1 MPTIDWQFNAVAL
14 PLLAA
19 VLLAAGLIIYA
30 YQKRQSAPAALPF
43 IAVCITGGIWTL
55 FYGLEL
61 ITANL
66 DGKMFWNNFQYLGI
80 PTIGVAWLV
89 FALAYTE
96 QDRWLKWKF
105 IAPLLIVPVI
115 TMLLV
120 WTHSSHT
127 LMYQAIRLDTDGPV
141 PMVDLTYGLFF
152 WVNAAHSYIVLIVG
166 SALLIRQGWRSRQVY
181 RWQAIITGLAAVIP
195 LVGNVIY
202 LGRLLPFPLDL
213 TPIGF
218 VIAMLIFG
226 WSIFRYKL
234 FDLIPVAYQ
243 KIVEKMPDLVVVLD
257 ASNRIVELNPVAARL
272 LNVQPQGVIGR
283 DVKSVF
289 ANWQAFVDQCLS
301 LGDGRAEIKLERP
314 NRDPLWFDVQ
324 MASLY
329 GQAGRLQGK
338 LGILR
343 DITERKQNELALAL
357 ARDEALSAN
366 QFKTQLLSNVSHDL
380 RTPLSGIRGYTELL
394 LLGAYGDLNETQR
407 DSLDNINKNGQRL
420 NELITE
426 LLDHARLESG
436 KLTLKNGPV
445 TPRELA
451 DKVSASMKILAE
463 AKGIS
468 YTMEVDPELPTT
480 LIGDDERLQQILQN
494 LAGNAVKFTSHGSVK
509 ALLFKAS
516 ANQWGMK
523 VTDTGAGIPM
533 DAQSSIFEPFSQLS
547 QSSKEDRKGFGLGLS
562 IVKQLATLMGGEI
575 QVSSIVNQGST
586 FTVLLPLL
594 TEPIAEPA

>member
-1 MPTIDWQFNAVAL
+1 
-14 PLLAA
+14 
-19 VLLAAGLIIYA
+19 
-30 YQKRQSAPAALPF
+30 
-43 IAVCITGGIWTL
+43 
-55 FYGLEL
+55 
-61 ITANL
+61 
-66 DGKMFWNNFQYLGI
+66 
-80 PTIGVAWLV
+80 
-89 FALAYTE
+89 
-96 QDRWLKWKF
+96 
-105 IAPLLIVPVI
+105 VPVI

-324 MASLY
+324 MAC
-329 GQAGRLQGK
+329 
-338 LGILR
+338 
-343 DITERKQNELALAL
+343 
-357 ARDEALSAN
+357 
-366 QFKTQLLSNVSHDL
+366 
-380 RTPLSGIRGYTELL
+380 
-394 LLGAYGDLNETQR
+394 
-407 DSLDNINKNGQRL
+407 
-420 NELITE
+420 
-426 LLDHARLESG
+426 
-436 KLTLKNGPV
+436 
-445 TPRELA
+445 
-451 DKVSASMKILAE
+451 
-463 AKGIS
+463 
-468 YTMEVDPELPTT
+468 
-480 LIGDDERLQQILQN
+480 
-494 LAGNAVKFTSHGSVK
+494 
-509 ALLFKAS
+509 
-516 ANQWGMK
+516 
-523 VTDTGAGIPM
+523 
-533 DAQSSIFEPFSQLS
+533 
-547 QSSKEDRKGFGLGLS
+547 
-562 IVKQLATLMGGEI
+562 ATLPNANRT
-575 QVSSIVNQGST
+575 SWRWRWRAT
-586 FTVLLPLL
+586 KP
-594 TEPIAEPA
+594 